1 MKKVIALLLA
11 MLMTLSLAGCGQS
24 AESKAADALISAI
37 GDVSLDSKT
46 AIEAAEEAVAALTD
60 EDRKTLKN
68 GQLLTDA
75 REKLEGLIAEDEA
88 ENIMSAIDDI
98 RDVTLDSGERLDA
111 VRRLYESAAANVKK
125 LVTNSDKLVEAEEK
139 LVELRAGVVEK
150 LISAIGEV
158 SPESGEAIAAAR
170 KAYDE
175 LTDEVKAAV
184 KNSEQLKTAED
195 KYAELR
201 AAAASALIDAIGEI
215 SADSEPA
222 IEAAKAAFKDLSDK
236 EKALVENAAV
246 LDTADELLDAARKAR
261 ADALLAKMTKDEDKV
276 RSMSFYYP
284 SAWSFYG
291 SGSWAADQR
300 CFVLPYIGRDSSSTW
315 LRIVYNYTAYDWIF
329 FEKVIVAADDER
341 FTKNFD
347 YFDVTRDNSGERVW
361 EYMDDNAGAS
371 DVEMLWA
378 IANST
383 ETIVRFEGD
392 DYYHDFTV
400 KDSDKQ
406 AIRDALTVY
415 EAYN

>member
-37 GDVSLDSKT
+37 GDVSLGSKT

-88 ENIMSAIDDI
+88 ESIMSAIDDI

-125 LVTNSDKLVEAEEK
+125 LVTNSDKLEEAEEK
-139 LVELRAGVVEK
+139 LIELRAGVVEK
-150 LISAIGEV
+150 LIAAIGEV

-184 KNSEQLKTAED
+184 KNSELLRTAED

-215 SADSEPA
+215 TADSEPA

-261 ADALLAKMTKDEDKV
+261 ADALLARMTKDED
-276 RSMSFYYP
+276 RERGMSFYYP

-300 CFVLPYIGRDSSSTW
+300 CFVLPYIGRDNSDTW
-315 LRIVYNYTAYDWIF
+315 LRIVYNYTAADWVLF
-329 FEKVIVAADDER
+329 DKVTVVADDAR
-341 FTKNFD
+341 FTKSFD
-347 YFDVTRDNSGERVW
+347 RSDVTRDNSDGRVW
-361 EYMDDNAGAS
+361 EYLDE
-371 DVEMLWA
+371 DVGESEVELLRA
-378 IANST
+378 IADSKEAT
-383 ETIVRFEGD
+383 VRFEGD
-392 DYYHDFTV
+392 GHYHDFTV
-400 KDSDKQ
+400 TDGDKR
-406 AIRDALTVY
+406 AIRDALMVY